1 MTALRVF
8 ISSNPLFHG
17 SARDKALRAAL
28 APHAIAFELRG
39 SNARD
44 TFDLIAGCDI
54 FVWFAST
61 SDVSSYIELGHA
73 MSARFAWGPP
83 RCILSV
89 GLEQSSDYDGL
100 VDYHCV
106 NDHEL
111 LARLI
116 GLAEGSR

>member
-1 MTALRVF
+1 
-8 ISSNPLFHG
+8 
-17 SARDKALRAAL
+17 
-28 APHAIAFELRG
+28 
-39 SNARD
+39 
-44 TFDLIAGCDI
+44 
-54 FVWFAST
+54 
-61 SDVSSYIELGHA
+61 